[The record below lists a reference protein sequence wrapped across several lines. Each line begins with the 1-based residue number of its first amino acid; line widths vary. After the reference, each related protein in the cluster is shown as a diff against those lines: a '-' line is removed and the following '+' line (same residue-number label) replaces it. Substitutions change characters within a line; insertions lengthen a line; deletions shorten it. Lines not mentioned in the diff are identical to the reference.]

1 MALSW
6 AAGQGPEEMGM
17 KQHLVKP
24 GEKIDLAQVDPG
36 ATPGARKGKKAAE
49 KLFLPLSARL
59 DVLQEKLWAERRRKV
74 LVVLQGMDTSGKDG
88 TIRHVFQSV
97 DPLGVRVQAF
107 KAPTGEE
114 RAHDFLWRVHP
125 HVPGVGE
132 LVIFN
137 RSHYEDVLVARVRG
151 LVPKEVWKKRYEQI
165 NDFER
170 LLVENDTLVLKFFL
184 HISLEEQKERLQD
197 RLDDPLKRW
206 KFRLDDLEDRK
217 LWKEYQKAYED
228 LLARTNRD
236 EAPWY
241 VVPADKKWY
250 RNLVVATVLVEALEG
265 LKLKDPEPEEDLS
278 GVVIE

>member
-1 MALSW
+1 
-6 AAGQGPEEMGM
+6 M
-17 KQHLVKP
+17 KEHRVKP
-24 GEKIDLAQVDPG
+24 GEKIDLSKVDPG
-36 ATPGARKGKKAAE
+36 ATPGAKRGKKAAE
-49 KLFLPLSARL
+49 KRFTPLSARL
-59 DVLQEKLWAERRRKV
+59 EVLQEKLWAERRRRV

-107 KAPTGEE
+107 KPPSEDE

-125 HVPGVGE
+125 HVPGTGE

-151 LVPKEVWKKRYEQI
+151 LVPKEVWKKRYDQI

-170 LLVENDTLVLKFFL
+170 LLAENGTLILKFFL
-184 HISLEEQKERLQD
+184 YISPEEQKERLQE

-206 KFRLDDLEDRK
+206 KFRLGDLEDRK
-217 LWKEYQKAYED
+217 LWPEYQKAYED
-228 LLARTNRD
+228 LLARTSRD

-265 LKLKDPEPEEDLS
+265 LKLADPQPEEDLS